1 MLYQQIDQVQFDL
14 NVTCNA
20 FCPGC
25 HRYTVLDDQMY
36 LNPFLSFNTSLDLEI
51 IEQTMINKRIVD
63 RPWVDFVGLVGDP
76 IAHPKFIEIIDI
88 IYKHKP
94 NAHINIHTNGG
105 LKSPQFFEEL
115 ATKLKNNQTL
125 LQFSVD
131 GLEDTNNIYR
141 IGVIWEKVME
151 NAKAIVSTGANVTW
165 KCIEFPWNTHQQNE
179 IEQSA
184 KNMNMNFRWEHNRDK
199 GSKRMELYMD
209 AINNRFHKKTPA
221 PINVNPN
228 AEIGQGY
235 GFGFPEI
242 KDRCFDEKSIYI
254 NYDGRVLPC
263 CMFNAATTDEQYM
276 KEIDSFIYG
285 TDSEWNNLHTNSL
298 EEVMDN
304 MWWKML
310 FNSLTTAPC
319 TVCVHSCEKR

>member
-25 HRYTVLDDQMY
+25 HRYTILDDQMY

-141 IGVIWEKVME
+141 IGVSWKKIME
-151 NAKAIVSTGANVTW
+151 NMTAFIDAGGNAIW
-165 KCIEFPWNTHQQNE
+165 KFIVFPWNKHQVDE
-179 IEQSA
+179 AKILAESMGIEFQLE
-184 KNMNMNFRWEHNRDK
+184 KNRDEN
-199 GSKRMELYMD
+199 SPHMLEYME
-209 AINNRFHKKTPA
+209 ASEHINKKTKGPL
-221 PINVNPN
+221 
-228 AEIGQGY
+228 GY
-235 GFGFPEI
+235 KSPHSASSFNKI
-242 KDRCFDEKSIYI
+242 QNKCFDPNGIYI
-254 NYDGRVLPC
+254 NQNGRVLPC
-263 CMFNAATTDEQYM
+263 CMFNASLSDEQYRDEM
-276 KEIDSFIYG
+276 LPYINEDN
-285 TDSEWNNLHTNSL
+285 ENWNNLQYNTL
-298 EEVMDN
+298 EDIMN
-304 MWWKML
+304 NKWWRKL
-310 FNSLTTAPC
+310 YDHLDTAPC
-319 TVCVHSCEKR
+319 TVCIHSCEKR